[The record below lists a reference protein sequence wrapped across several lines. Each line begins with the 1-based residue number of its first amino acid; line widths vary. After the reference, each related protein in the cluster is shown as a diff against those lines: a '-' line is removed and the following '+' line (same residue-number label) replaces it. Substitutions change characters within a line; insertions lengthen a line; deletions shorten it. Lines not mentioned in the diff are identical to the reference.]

1 MRRANPGCALCL
13 LSLWHTQ
20 IGAGVGVRLISVS
33 PGYSDAL
40 CALWGTRPGL
50 GVGLEGVKGLEGPY
64 EEWLRALGWF
74 HLGETIWGL

>member
-1 MRRANPGCALCL
+1 MRFVPF
-13 LSLWHTQ
+13 
-20 IGAGVGVRLISVS
+20 ISVTHADWS
-33 PGYSDAL
+33 GGGCEADFCVPGLQRCSV
-40 CALWGTRPGL
+40 CPVGTRPGL